1 MSLCVIRFSSDEDHL
16 ARERE
21 YQEQAA
27 RERRKQEEADRK
39 AAAGLSVLQL
49 LTIPY
54 TSYTD

>member
-1 MSLCVIRFSSDEDHL
+1 MIRFSSDEDHL

-39 AAAGLSVLQL
+39 AAAAGLCALQL

-54 TSYTD
+54 TSFTD